1 MKEHRITIAID
12 GNGAIHADAEGFSG
26 DACVKDL
33 ERLLEGLAT
42 EGGAIERKAD
52 HAGPGARRT
61 VVATATVGRKS

>member
-1 MKEHRITIAID
+1 MKEQRITIAID

-42 EGGAIERKAD
+42 DGAPIERKAD
-52 HAGPGARRT
+52 HAGAGALRS
-61 VVATATVGRKS
+61 VVAPAIVGRKS